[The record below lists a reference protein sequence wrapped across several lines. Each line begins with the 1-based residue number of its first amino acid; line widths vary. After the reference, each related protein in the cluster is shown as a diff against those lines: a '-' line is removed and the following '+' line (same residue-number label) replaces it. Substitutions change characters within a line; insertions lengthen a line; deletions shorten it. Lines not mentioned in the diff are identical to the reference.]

1 MGKAENNR
9 KKLRKMLESGKTLIV
24 PGAYDSIS
32 ALLVERAGFQAVYIG
47 SYATAA
53 AGFGMPD
60 VGLVT
65 MGEMAAYAKTI
76 TDAVDIPVIA
86 DGENGWNNAANI
98 WRTIRSF
105 EQAGVCG
112 IHIEDHEFGKHAPV
126 PQVLTSRE
134 NMVQKIRAALD
145 AREDINFLIIA
156 RTDAAWAF
164 NDVEEAVSRM
174 NAFTDAGAD
183 MVMAAGLDPNVLAGL
198 RSRIKGK
205 IMITDTPGRSV
216 ADEESAGA
224 DVVLYYGFSLYA
236 AYHGVKTALDTFMQT
251 RNADD
256 IKQVR
261 GCIAEFENFIG
272 YPEFSD
278 RAKKYG
284 LACSI
289 GRTPI

>member
-47 SYATAA
+47 SYATAT

-112 IHIEDHEFGKHAPV
+112 IHIEDHEFGKHAAV
-126 PQVLTSRE
+126 PQVLASSE
-134 NMVQKIRAALD
+134 QMVQKIRAALD
-145 AREDINFLIIA
+145 AREDKNFLIIA

-164 NDVEEAVSRM
+164 NDVDEAVNRM

-183 MVMAAGLDPNVLAGL
+183 MVMAAGLDPAVLAGL

-284 LACSI
+284 LA
-289 GRTPI
+289 

>member
-9 KKLRKMLESGKTLIV
+9 KKLRKLLESGKTIVV
-24 PGAYDSIS
+24 PGACDPIS

-126 PQVLTSRE
+126 PQILTSRE

-284 LACSI
+284 LA
-289 GRTPI
+289 

>member
-9 KKLRKMLESGKTLIV
+9 KKLRKMLESGKTIVV
-24 PGAYDSIS
+24 PGACDPIS

-76 TDAVDIPVIA
+76 TDVVDIPVIA

-164 NDVEEAVSRM
+164 NDVEDAVSRM

-236 AYHGVKTALDTFMQT
+236 AYHGVKTALDTFIQT

-272 YPEFSD
+272 YPKFSD

-284 LACSI
+284 LA
-289 GRTPI
+289 

>member
-9 KKLRKMLESGKTLIV
+9 KKLRKLLESGKTIVV
-24 PGAYDSIS
+24 PGACDPIS

-53 AGFGMPD
+53 AGIGMPD

-126 PQVLTSRE
+126 PQILTSRE
-134 NMVQKIRAALD
+134 NMVQKIRAAID

-164 NDVEEAVSRM
+164 NDVEDAVSRM

-272 YPEFSD
+272 YPEYSD

-284 LACSI
+284 LA
-289 GRTPI
+289 

>member
-1 MGKAENNR
+1 MTKAENSR
-9 KKLRKMLESGKTLIV
+9 KNLRSMLESGKTIVV
-24 PGAYDSIS
+24 PGAYDPIS
-32 ALLVERAGFQAVYIG
+32 AMLVQRAGFQVVYIG

-65 MGEMAAYAKTI
+65 MDEMAAHAKTI
-76 TDAVDIPVIA
+76 ADAVDIPIIA

-112 IHIEDHEFGKHAPV
+112 IHIEDHEFGKHADL
-126 PQVLTSRE
+126 PQVLASSE
-134 NMVQKIRAALD
+134 QMVQKIRAALD
-145 AREDINFLIIA
+145 AREDKNFLIIA

-164 NDVEEAVSRM
+164 NDVNAAVSRM
-174 NAFTDAGAD
+174 NAFTDAGAHI
-183 MVMAAGLDPNVLAGL
+183 VMAAGLDPEVLAGL

-216 ADEESAGA
+216 AVEEKAGA

-236 AYHGVKTALDTFMQT
+236 AYHGVKTALDIFRRT
-251 RNADD
+251 RSADE
-256 IKQVR
+256 IAGVR
-261 GCIAEFENFIG
+261 GSIEEFEQFIG
-272 YPEFSD
+272 YH
-278 RAKKYG
+278 
-284 LACSI
+284 
-289 GRTPI
+289 

>member
-1 MGKAENNR
+1 M
-9 KKLRKMLESGKTLIV
+9 
-24 PGAYDSIS
+24 S
-32 ALLVERAGFQAVYIG
+32 AMLVERAGFQAVYIG

-65 MGEMAAYAKTI
+65 MEEMAAYAKAI

-112 IHIEDHEFGKHAPV
+112 IHIEDHEFGKHTTV
-126 PQVLTSRE
+126 PQRLASSE
-134 NMVQKIRAALD
+134 SMVQKIRAALD
-145 AREDINFLIIA
+145 AREDENFTIIA
-156 RTDAAWAF
+156 RTDAVLAF
-164 NDVEEAVSRM
+164 NDVDEAVRRM

-183 MVMAAGLDPNVLAGL
+183 MVMPAGLDPAVLAGL

-205 IMITDTPGRSV
+205 IVITDRAGRSV
-216 ADEESAGA
+216 ADEELAGA

-236 AYHGVKTALDTFMQT
+236 AYQGVKTALDTFKRT
-251 RNADD
+251 RNANE
-256 IKQVR
+256 VR
-261 GCIAEFENFIG
+261 GCRAEFESFIG
-272 YPEFSD
+272 YPGFSE

-284 LACSI
+284 LA
-289 GRTPI
+289 

>member
-9 KKLRKMLESGKTLIV
+9 KKLRKLLESGKTIVV
-24 PGAYDSIS
+24 PGACDPIS

-126 PQVLTSRE
+126 PQILTSRE
-134 NMVQKIRAALD
+134 NMVQKIRAAID

-164 NDVEEAVSRM
+164 NDVEDAVSRM

-278 RAKKYG
+278 RTKKYG
-284 LACSI
+284 LA
-289 GRTPI
+289 

>member
-53 AGFGMPD
+53 ACFGMPD

-284 LACSI
+284 LA
-289 GRTPI
+289 

>member
-9 KKLRKMLESGKTLIV
+9 KKLRKMLESGKTLVV
-24 PGAYDSIS
+24 PGACDPIS

-60 VGLVT
+60 VGLVS

-256 IKQVR
+256 IEQVR

-284 LACSI
+284 LA
-289 GRTPI
+289 

>member
-9 KKLRKMLESGKTLIV
+9 KKLRKMLESGKTIVV
-24 PGAYDSIS
+24 PGACDPIS

-126 PQVLTSRE
+126 PQILTSRE
-134 NMVQKIRAALD
+134 NMVQKIRAAID
-145 AREDINFLIIA
+145 AREDINYLMIP

-164 NDVEEAVSRM
+164 NDVEDAVSRM

-284 LACSI
+284 LA
-289 GRTPI
+289 

>member
-1 MGKAENNR
+1 MTKAETNR
-9 KKLRKMLESGKTLIV
+9 KKLRAMLASGTTLVV
-24 PGAYDSIS
+24 PGAYDPMS
-32 ALLVERAGFQAVYIG
+32 AKLVERAGFPAVYIG

-65 MGEMAAYAKTI
+65 MDEMAAHAKRVA
-76 TDAVDIPVIA
+76 DAVDIPVIA

-98 WRTIRSF
+98 WRTVRSF

-112 IHIEDHEFGKHAPV
+112 IHIEDHEFGKHADV
-126 PQVLTSRE
+126 PQVLLSCDQ
-134 NMVQKIRAALD
+134 MLQKIRAARD
-145 AREDINFLIIA
+145 ARENSDFLIIA

-164 NDVEEAVSRM
+164 DDVEDAIMRM

-183 MVMAAGLDPNVLAGL
+183 LVMPVGIGPKKLASL

-205 IMITDTPGRSV
+205 IVITDTPGRSV
-216 ADEESAGA
+216 ADEEAAGA

-236 AYHGVKTALDTFMQT
+236 AYHGVKTALDAFKRT
-251 RNADD
+251 RDADALAD
-256 IKQVR
+256 RRAAITD
-261 GCIAEFENFIG
+261 FENFIG
-272 YPEFSD
+272 YPEFNA

-284 LACSI
+284 LA
-289 GRTPI
+289 

>member
-1 MGKAENNR
+1 MTKAENSR
-9 KKLRKMLESGKTLIV
+9 KNFRSMLESGKTIVV
-24 PGAYDSIS
+24 PGACDPIS
-32 ALLVERAGFQAVYIG
+32 AMLVERAGFQAVYIG

-65 MGEMAAYAKTI
+65 MDEMAAYAKTI
-76 TDAVDIPVIA
+76 VDAVDIPVIA

-112 IHIEDHEFGKHAPV
+112 IHIEDHEFGKHAAV
-126 PQVLTSRE
+126 PQVLASSE
-134 NMVQKIRAALD
+134 QMVQKIRASLD
-145 AREDINFLIIA
+145 AREDDNFLIIA

-164 NDVEEAVSRM
+164 NDVDEAVNRM

-183 MVMAAGLDPNVLAGL
+183 MVMAAGLDPAAFAGS

-216 ADEESAGA
+216 ATEEEAGV

-236 AYHGVKTALDTFMQT
+236 AYHGVKTALETFMRT

-256 IKQVR
+256 VAEVR
-261 GCIAEFENFIG
+261 GCITEFENFIG
-272 YPEFSD
+272 YQAFSD

-284 LACSI
+284 LA
-289 GRTPI
+289 

>member
-9 KKLRKMLESGKTLIV
+9 KKLRNLLQSGKTLVV
-24 PGAYDSIS
+24 PGACDPIS

-164 NDVEEAVSRM
+164 NDVEDAVSRM

-284 LACSI
+284 LA
-289 GRTPI
+289 

>member
-1 MGKAENNR
+1 MGKSENNR

-24 PGAYDSIS
+24 PGACDPIS

-256 IKQVR
+256 IEQVR

-284 LACSI
+284 LA
-289 GRTPI
+289 

>member
-1 MGKAENNR
+1 MRKAESSR
-9 KKLRKMLESGKTLIV
+9 KTLRSMLESGKTIVV
-24 PGAYDSIS
+24 PGAYDPIS
-32 ALLVERAGFQAVYIG
+32 AMLVQRAGFQAVYIG

-65 MGEMAAYAKTI
+65 MDEMAAYAKAI
-76 TDAVDIPVIA
+76 VDAVNIPVIA

-126 PQVLTSRE
+126 PQVLASSE
-134 NMVQKIRAALD
+134 QMVQKIRASLE
-145 AREDINFLIIA
+145 AREDDNFLIIA
-156 RTDAAWAF
+156 RTDAAWAL
-164 NDVEEAVSRM
+164 NDVDEAVSRM

-183 MVMAAGLDPNVLAGL
+183 MVMAAGLDPAVLAGL

-205 IMITDTPGRSV
+205 IIITDTPGRSI
-216 ADEESAGA
+216 ATEEKAGA

-236 AYHGVKTALDTFMQT
+236 AYHGVKAALETLMRT

-256 IKQVR
+256 VAEVR
-261 GCIAEFENFIG
+261 GCITEFENFIG
-272 YPEFSD
+272 YQAFSD

-284 LACSI
+284 LA
-289 GRTPI
+289 

>member
-24 PGAYDSIS
+24 PGACDPIS

-224 DVVLYYGFSLYA
+224 DVVLYYGVSLYA
-236 AYHGVKTALDTFMQT
+236 AYHGVKTALDALKRT
-251 RNADD
+251 RHADD

-261 GCIAEFENFIG
+261 GCIAEFEKFIG
-272 YPEFSD
+272 YPEFNA

-284 LACSI
+284 LA
-289 GRTPI
+289 

>member
-9 KKLRKMLESGKTLIV
+9 KKLRKMLESGKTLVV
-24 PGAYDSIS
+24 PGACDPIS

-174 NAFTDAGAD
+174 NSFTDAGAD

-251 RNADD
+251 RNADG
-256 IKQVR
+256 IEQVR

-284 LACSI
+284 LA
-289 GRTPI
+289 

>member
-9 KKLRKMLESGKTLIV
+9 KKLRKMLESGKTIVV
-24 PGAYDSIS
+24 PGACDPIS

-76 TDAVDIPVIA
+76 TDVVDIPVIA

-164 NDVEEAVSRM
+164 NDVEDAVSRM

-236 AYHGVKTALDTFMQT
+236 AYHGVKTALDTFIQT

-284 LACSI
+284 LA
-289 GRTPI
+289 

>member
-1 MGKAENNR
+1 MTKAETNR
-9 KKLRKMLESGKTLIV
+9 KKLRALLASGKTLVV
-24 PGAYDSIS
+24 PSAYDPMS
-32 ALLVERAGFQAVYIG
+32 AKLVERASFPAVYIG

-65 MGEMAAYAKTI
+65 MDEMAAHAKRI
-76 TDAVDIPVIA
+76 ADAVDLPVIA
-86 DGENGWNNAANI
+86 DGENGWNNTANI
-98 WRTIRSF
+98 WRTVRSF

-112 IHIEDHEFGKHAPV
+112 IHIEDHEFGKHADV
-126 PQVLTSRE
+126 PQVLLSCDQ
-134 NMVQKIRAALD
+134 MVQKIRAALD
-145 AREDINFLIIA
+145 ARAHSDFLIIA

-164 NDVEEAVSRM
+164 DDVEDAIKRM
-174 NAFTDAGAD
+174 NACTDAGAD
-183 MVMAAGLDPNVLAGL
+183 LVMPVGIGPKKLAGL

-216 ADEESAGA
+216 ADEEAAGA

-236 AYHGVKTALDTFMQT
+236 AYHGVKTALDAFTRT

-256 IKQVR
+256 IPQVR
-261 GCIAEFENFIG
+261 GGIAEFENFIG
-272 YPEFSD
+272 YPDFNA

-284 LACSI
+284 LA
-289 GRTPI
+289 

>member
-9 KKLRKMLESGKTLIV
+9 KKLRNLLQSGKTLVV
-24 PGAYDSIS
+24 PGACDPIS

-112 IHIEDHEFGKHAPV
+112 IHIEDHEFGKHAQV

-145 AREDINFLIIA
+145 AREDSNFLIIA

-164 NDVEEAVSRM
+164 DDIEETVSRM

-183 MVMAAGLDPNVLAGL
+183 VVMAAGLDPNVLAGL
-198 RSRIKGK
+198 RSRIKGQ

-224 DVVLYYGFSLYA
+224 NVVLYYGFSLYA
-236 AYHGVKTALDTFMQT
+236 AYHGVKTALNKFMQT

-256 IKQVR
+256 IEQVR

-272 YPEFSD
+272 YPEFSN

-284 LACSI
+284 LA
-289 GRTPI
+289 

>member
-1 MGKAENNR
+1 MTKAENSR
-9 KKLRKMLESGKTLIV
+9 KTLRSMLESGKTIVV
-24 PGAYDSIS
+24 PGAYDPIS
-32 ALLVERAGFQAVYIG
+32 AMLVQRAGFQAVYIG

-65 MGEMAAYAKTI
+65 MDEMAAYAKTI
-76 TDAVDIPVIA
+76 VDAVDIPVIA

-126 PQVLTSRE
+126 PQVLASSE
-134 NMVQKIRAALD
+134 QMVQKIRASLE
-145 AREDINFLIIA
+145 AREDDNFLIIA

-164 NDVEEAVSRM
+164 NDVDEAVSRM

-183 MVMAAGLDPNVLAGL
+183 MVMAAGLDPAVLAGL

-216 ADEESAGA
+216 ATEEKAGA

-236 AYHGVKTALDTFMQT
+236 AYHGVKTALETFMRT

-256 IKQVR
+256 PAEVR
-261 GCIAEFENFIG
+261 GCITEFENFIG
-272 YPEFSD
+272 YQAFSD

-284 LACSI
+284 LA
-289 GRTPI
+289 

>member
-1 MGKAENNR
+1 MTKAENSR
-9 KKLRKMLESGKTLIV
+9 KTLRSMLESGKTIVV
-24 PGAYDSIS
+24 PGAYDPIS
-32 ALLVERAGFQAVYIG
+32 AMLVQRAGFQAVYIG

-65 MGEMAAYAKTI
+65 MNEMAAYAKTI
-76 TDAVDIPVIA
+76 VDAVDIPVIA

-126 PQVLTSRE
+126 PQVLVSSE
-134 NMVQKIRAALD
+134 QMVQKIRASLE
-145 AREDINFLIIA
+145 AREDDNFLIIA

-164 NDVEEAVSRM
+164 NDADEAVSRM

-183 MVMAAGLDPNVLAGL
+183 MVMAAGLDPAVLAGL

-216 ADEESAGA
+216 ATEEKAGA

-236 AYHGVKTALDTFMQT
+236 AYHGVKTALETFMRT

-256 IKQVR
+256 LAEVR
-261 GCIAEFENFIG
+261 GCITEFENFIG
-272 YPEFSD
+272 YQAFSD

-284 LACSI
+284 LA
-289 GRTPI
+289 

>member
-126 PQVLTSRE
+126 PQILTSRE
-134 NMVQKIRAALD
+134 NMVQKIRAAID

-164 NDVEEAVSRM
+164 NDVEDAVSRM

-278 RAKKYG
+278 RTKKYG
-284 LACSI
+284 LA
-289 GRTPI
+289 